1 MLEHRDFSA
10 RIGNVFIPIAED
22 VVLTDASAGAAL
34 TQPDPGGAVTSPG
47 VGTDA
52 IPSQIPLPIFKY
64 CFTRLKDG
72 CYTIYFVPK
81 YSDPIFGPR
90 YRGTLRIENISSGGI
105 RLSGDLYSF
114 LIPIVVASPAS
125 LVPASRVERLQQA
138 SGTAAGVIPIYPRR
152 LYHSYLKGTKATL
165 ITVAPRNSPCWFS
178 LDFDEFKYQHPATGF
193 SGTFPAAPTRS
204 IQFRLNYTSM
214 PDSYTGTVLQG
225 TTELGSISMQ
235 WVSPSFRRANLAIYR
250 LSGAQNPPASVPA
263 PGGVGTED
271 FRSVFATA
279 GWDISFSFVGDIP
292 LPAALV
298 GVQDPH
304 QCWTQA
310 NCATLMASI
319 PGYNAADLDTYWR
332 AYLMAIPARIGCSR
346 GQMFDTG
353 SGDPNHIP
361 REGAVTHSDDG
372 YPAADSSHFG
382 TAQGKMQRDV
392 PRAFLRS
399 ASHEVGHTFNQIH
412 QEFEG
417 GSDNSIMTT
426 TPSVADVLFAQ
437 GKTFPDDIRLGF
449 NDTVRHHLMHLPDPA
464 VRPGA
469 MDFFGAAVNAPQA
482 DAIFWSPDLSL
493 QITLEQP
500 QIALGEPLA
509 VSWTLTNAGS
519 ASLLT
524 PSKLDIESLTARV
537 SATNPTG
544 QTTFL
549 RPAEQQVCVHNPLR
563 ELQPGESLTGSTFV
577 FWGRDGFIFE
587 RPGRHILDVIV
598 MWQIGDHWMGSSAE
612 TEVWV
617 SFPASEQDDRV
628 AALLLHPDVG
638 LAIASPNSAPSPHAM
653 QRLREAAATHGSH
666 RALSR
671 LRTLGVQQRLNLP

>member
-10 RIGNVFIPIAED
+10 RIGNVFIPIAQD
-22 VVLTDASAGAAL
+22 VALGDAAATPAAL
-34 TQPDPGGAVTSPG
+34 QLDPGQGVTSSG
-47 VGTDA
+47 VGSTTVPSP
-52 IPSQIPLPIFKY
+52 IPNPTIKI
-64 CFTRLKDG
+64 CRTTLKEG
-72 CYTIYFVPK
+72 CYRINFVPK
-81 YSDPIFGPR
+81 STTVFGPR
-90 YRGTLRIENISSGGI
+90 YRGTLRIEHISAGAI
-105 RLSGDLYSF
+105 RFSGDFYSYH
-114 LIPIVVASPAS
+114 LPIVVGTPAS
-125 LVPASRVERLQQA
+125 FVPASRVDRLQQA
-138 SGTAAGVIPIYPRR
+138 GGAAGGVIPIYSRR
-152 LYHSYLKGTKATL
+152 SYYSYLKGTKATL
-165 ITVAPRNSPCWFS
+165 TTIAPVILPCWFS
-178 LDFDEFKYQHPATGF
+178 LDFDEFRYQHPATGF

-204 IQFRLNYTSM
+204 LQFRLNYTLT

-225 TTELGSISMQ
+225 TTELGAISMQ

-250 LSGAQNPPASVPA
+250 LTGAQNPPASVPA
-263 PGGVGTED
+263 LGGVGTED
-271 FRSVFATA
+271 FRSVFATV
-279 GWDISFSFVGDIP
+279 GWDLSFSFAGDIP
-292 LPAALV
+292 LPPSLV

-304 QCWTQA
+304 QCWSQA

-346 GQMFDTG
+346 GQMFDLG
-353 SGDPNHIP
+353 SGDPDNVA

-372 YPAADSSHFG
+372 YPSADSTHFG
-382 TAQGKMQRDV
+382 AAEGQMQRDV
-392 PRAFLRS
+392 PRAFVRS

-437 GKTFPDDIRLGF
+437 GKTFPNDINLGF
-449 NDTVRHHLMHLPDPA
+449 NSTVRHHLIHLPDPA

-469 MDFFGAAVNAPQA
+469 MSFFGAAVNAPQA
-482 DAIFWSPDLSL
+482 DAIYWAPELSL
-493 QITLEQP
+493 QITVEQP
-500 QIALGEPLA
+500 QIGLGEPLA
-509 VSWTLTNAGS
+509 VSWTLTNGGT
-519 ASLLT
+519 ASVLA
-524 PSKLDIESLTARV
+524 PRDLDIESLTARV

-544 QTTFL
+544 QTTFM
-549 RPAEQQVCVHNPLR
+549 RPAEQHACVHNPLQ
-563 ELQPGESLTGSTFV
+563 ELAPGETLTGSTSV

-598 MWQIGDHWMGSSAE
+598 MWQVGELWMGSSAE

-638 LAIASPNSAPSPHAM
+638 RAIASANSEPSPHAV
-653 QRLREAAATHGSH
+653 QRLNEAATVHGTH

-671 LRTLGVQQRLNLP
+671 LRTLGVHQRLNLP